1 MKITRVETVLLTGP
15 CTKDPYVLACR
26 KRRSAAFIEV
36 HTDAGIV
43 GLGETYIGYFCPEVV
58 PAIVKFFEPVLIGQ
72 NVDNIAQLW
81 QRMYHCGN
89 FWCRVGMGASVL
101 TGIEAALWDLKGK
114 QLKLPVHELLGG
126 LKHES
131 LLGYATGGPSNH
143 PTDELARK
151 VDFYM
156 SEGFR
161 ALKLGVGWYSAAQEW
176 IGCKTAKQWV
186 DSEAGKLEF
195 IRERFGDDIE
205 IMLDAHMGNSP
216 VGTWDLGT
224 AQAVANALEP
234 YHPLFLEEPLSY
246 DDPQGY
252 SELCRTTRLPIAGG
266 ECLTT
271 TSEWRNFAERDA
283 FDIGQPDASFTG
295 GLEQF
300 MKVAAMLESRGRR
313 IATHAWGAGGSLM
326 QNVHCGFAAANT
338 CILEV
343 APAYGPLHSEIIG
356 DSFVMRNGQV
366 LPPTSPGLG
375 IQLTEDTKRR
385 YPFVPGSGEFN
396 SVPGKK
402 LVD

>member
-36 HTDAGIV
+36 HTDVGIV

-58 PAIVKFFEPVLIGQ
+58 PTIVKFFEPILIGQ

-81 QRMYHCGN
+81 QRMYHCEN

-114 QLKLPVHELLGG
+114 QLKLPVYELLGG

-151 VDFYM
+151 VDFYIG
-156 SEGFR
+156 EGFK
-161 ALKLGVGWYSAAQEW
+161 ALKLGAGWHSAAQGH
-176 IGCKTAKQWV
+176 IGYKTAKQWV
-186 DSEAGKLEF
+186 DCEAGKLEF
-195 IRERFGDDIE
+195 VRKRFGDDIE

-246 DDPQGY
+246 NDPQGY
-252 SELCRTTRLPIAGG
+252 AELCRTTNLPIAGG

-295 GLEQF
+295 GMEQF

-356 DSFVMRNGQV
+356 DSFVMRDGQV

-375 IQLTEDTKRR
+375 IQLTDETKRR
-385 YPFVPGSGEFN
+385 YPFIPGSGEFN
-396 SVPGKK
+396 DVPGKK